1 MNLLLPPGSGH
12 DTYLHAMRRVVV
24 PALERFEPELVVIAS
39 GLNANAADPLARQM
53 LYSDSYR
60 EMTRLVV
67 GAAEGLCDGRLVT
80 AYEGG
85 YAESTVP
92 FCVAPGPARMVTAL
106 LHSFIRLT

>member
-1 MNLLLPPGSGH
+1 MNVLLPPGSGH

-24 PALERFEPELVVIAS
+24 PALERFEAELVVIAS
-39 GLNANAADPLARQM
+39 GLARQRGRPLGAPDALQRLLPGDDPLGG
-53 LYSDSYR
+53 
-60 EMTRLVV
+60 